1 MIEESKYHKQGSLF
15 AFIAFFI
22 WGIFPLYWQLLLHVP
37 LEDVLALRIIY
48 LAVLMQ
54 LFLFWQK
61 QSSGLLIILH
71 NPRIFIQV
79 LASTAMIGINWYIF
93 MYIVMTGKTIQ
104 ASLGYFINPLINIL
118 LGIVFFK
125 ERLTSIQIIAAFC
138 ALVGVLPYLFNHEN
152 LPIYA
157 FLLALSFA
165 FYSLIRKSSPLNASL
180 GLAAES
186 SLLSVAILVYFML
199 NNFSDKLVQLSQ
211 YDFNTHL
218 FLIGGGIVTA
228 IPLLLFI
235 KAAQRIRLSS
245 LGYFQYIAPTCQ
257 FVIAVFIFG
266 EELNSKLVFC
276 FIMTW
281 IGLALIVSEQFLKNW
296 RKKAAH

>member
-1 MIEESKYHKQGSLF
+1 MLLF
-15 AFIAFFI
+15 I
-22 WGIFPLYWQLLLHVP
+22 
-37 LEDVLALRIIY
+37 
-48 LAVLMQ
+48 
-54 LFLFWQK
+54 FWQK
-61 QSSGLLIILH
+61 QSFSLISILQ
-71 NPRIFIQV
+71 NPKIFIRV

-125 ERLTSIQIIAAFC
+125 ERLSSMQKIAAFC
-138 ALVGVLPYLFNHEN
+138 ALVGVLPYLFNQEN

-186 SLLSVAILVYFML
+186 SLLSIAIFIYFVL
-199 NNFSDKLVQLSQ
+199 NDYSEKFLQLSQ
-211 YDFNTHL
+211 YDLNTHL

-228 IPLLLFI
+228 VPLLLFI

-276 FIMTW
+276 FVMTW
-281 IGLALIVSEQFLKNW
+281 LGLALIVSEQYLKNW
-296 RKKAAH
+296 RKKASH